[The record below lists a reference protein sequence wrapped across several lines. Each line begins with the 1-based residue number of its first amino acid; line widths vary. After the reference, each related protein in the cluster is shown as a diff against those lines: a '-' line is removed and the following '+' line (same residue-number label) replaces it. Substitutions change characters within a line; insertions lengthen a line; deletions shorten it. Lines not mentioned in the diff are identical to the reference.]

1 MRYLIEFSNFFNIK
15 LFSTIF
21 ISIFLEALPFLLL
34 GAILSSVIEVFVSED
49 FLKNIIPKNLFL
61 GLLVTSFVGLVFP
74 VCECAI
80 VPVINKLLKKGVPLY
95 ICITLMLSVPI
106 VNATV
111 IISTFYAFLGYTD
124 IFVLR
129 IALGVIIP
137 MVIGYILVL
146 FKKEMPKVEIKTNVN
161 CGCGNEHES
170 AHDHESQDK
179 HVKQAD
185 IFSMK
190 ANMIIEHGTEE
201 FFETGKFFIIGTC
214 ITSIFQTIV
223 PRNIFTGIGGN
234 LFLSIALM
242 MTFAFFL
249 SVCSNTDAFI
259 ARSLIGQFTQG
270 SVLAFI
276 VFGAMIDL
284 KNSIML
290 MRIFN
295 KKFVIYLILLIFTV
309 CFIITGFLGKFFL
322 SR

>member
-1 MRYLIEFSNFFNIK
+1 MNFGNFFNIK

-34 GAILSSVIEVFVSED
+34 GALLSSIIEVFVSED
-49 FLKNIIPKNLFL
+49 FLKKILPKNLFF
-61 GLLVTSFVGLVFP
+61 GLLVTSFVGFIFP

-80 VPVINKLLKKGVPLY
+80 VPVINKLLKKGVPLH

-111 IISTFYAFLGYTD
+111 ILSTFYAFLGYAH

-146 FKKEMPKVEIKTNVN
+146 FKKEMPAPEIKKANIDCD
-161 CGCGNEHES
+161 CGHDHGSN
-170 AHDHESQDK
+170 HDHEIENK
-179 HVKQAD
+179 KVKPANKFSV
-185 IFSMK
+185 FSMK
-190 ANMIIEHGTEE
+190 ANMVIEHGTEE
-201 FFETGKFFIIGTC
+201 FFETGKFFIIGSF
-214 ITSIFQTIV
+214 ITSVFQTVV

-242 MTFAFFL
+242 MAFAFFL

-259 ARSLIGQFTQG
+259 ARSFIGQFTQG
-270 SVLAFI
+270 SILAFI

-290 MRIFN
+290 MRVFN
-295 KKFVIYLILLIFTV
+295 KKFVIYLILIIFIV
-309 CFIITGFLGKFFL
+309 CFIIAGLLGIFFL
-322 SR
+322 KG